1 MSKTTKTT
9 KTIIISAFPGSGKT
23 TFAKKFKGRVLDLE
37 SSDFKWKGDTDVDK
51 VLNQDFPRNY
61 IDTIIDAVKS
71 EKYGAIIVSNEF
83 LNFEESKE
91 LSDMVENIIAIYP
104 LNDKET
110 GDSRDEYYNDKI
122 KNEFLNRYK
131 TMGKPDSFIKFIS
144 DNWDKL
150 ISDMENSTIPTKH
163 ITLQGNVSGISNLCV
178 QLLSGFETALSSTY
192 NDDESVYQVN
202 SFCTYYRSFGE
213 SDGYERAFSLTYE
226 DALQL
231 LPKDKEDY
239 NYSIKRFSIPK
250 EEKLRLM
257 EIVKDKNSAVSIKAV
272 IDYGF
277 KEVEKVFKSSR
288 DAGEYED
295 KTGIVAKPIKVN
307 PNGYNEDKK
316 PVFSSKEIDDFIKGA
331 IKDMN
336 NLMTQEAHSTEDK
349 KVSVMDDSVDD
360 EKDKPI
366 STPEEFINYI
376 EGLFEI

>member
-1 MSKTTKTT
+1 MSKTT

-110 GDSRDEYYNDKI
+110 GDSRDEYYNDEI

-202 SFCTYYRSFGE
+202 SFCTYFRSFGE

-349 KVSVMDDSVDD
+349 KVSVMDYSVDD

>member
-1 MSKTTKTT
+1 MSKTT
-9 KTIIISAFPGSGKT
+9 KTIIISAFTGSGKI

-110 GDSRDEYYNDKI
+110 GDSRDEYYNDEI

-202 SFCTYYRSFGE
+202 SFCTYFRSFGE

-349 KVSVMDDSVDD
+349 KVTVMDDSVDD

>member
-1 MSKTTKTT
+1 MSKTT

-23 TFAKKFKGRVLDLE
+23 TFAKEFKGRVLDLE

-71 EKYGAIIVSNEF
+71 EKYCAIIVSNEF

-110 GDSRDEYYNDKI
+110 GDSMDEYYNDKI
-122 KNEFLNRYK
+122 KNESLNRYK

-202 SFCTYYRSFGE
+202 SFCTYFRSFGE

-231 LPKDKEDY
+231 LPKDEEDY

-349 KVSVMDDSVDD
+349 KVTVMDDSVDD

-366 STPEEFINYI
+366 STPEEFINYV

>member
-1 MSKTTKTT
+1 MSKTT

-110 GDSRDEYYNDKI
+110 GDSRDEYYNDEI

-202 SFCTYYRSFGE
+202 SFCTYFRSFGE

-316 PVFSSKEIDDFIKGA
+316 PLESSKEIDDFIKGA

-349 KVSVMDDSVDD
+349 KVSVMDDSVGD

-366 STPEEFINYI
+366 STPEEFINYV

>member
-1 MSKTTKTT
+1 MSKTT

-110 GDSRDEYYNDKI
+110 GDSRDEYYNDEI

-202 SFCTYYRSFGE
+202 SFCTYFRSFGE

-349 KVSVMDDSVDD
+349 KVSVMGDSVDD
-360 EKDKPI
+360 EKDKPK
-366 STPEEFINYI
+366 STPEDFLNYV

>member
-1 MSKTTKTT
+1 MSKTT

-110 GDSRDEYYNDKI
+110 GDSRDEYYNDEI

-202 SFCTYYRSFGE
+202 SFCTYFRSFGE

-349 KVSVMDDSVDD
+349 KVTVMDDSVDD

>member
-1 MSKTTKTT
+1 MSKTT

-110 GDSRDEYYNDKI
+110 GDSRDEYYNDEI

-202 SFCTYYRSFGE
+202 SFCTYFRSFGE

-360 EKDKPI
+360 EKYKPI
-366 STPEEFINYI
+366 STPEEFINYV

>member
-1 MSKTTKTT
+1 MSKTT

-110 GDSRDEYYNDKI
+110 GDSRDEYYNDEI

-202 SFCTYYRSFGE
+202 SFCTYFRSFGE

-288 DAGEYED
+288 DAGGYED

-349 KVSVMDDSVDD
+349 KVSLMDDSVDD

>member
-1 MSKTTKTT
+1 MSKTT

-61 IDTIIDAVKS
+61 IDTIIDTVKS

-110 GDSRDEYYNDKI
+110 GDSRDEYYNDEI
-122 KNEFLNRYK
+122 KNEFINRYK

-202 SFCTYYRSFGE
+202 SFCTYFRSFGE

-349 KVSVMDDSVDD
+349 KVTVVDDSVDD

-366 STPEEFINYI
+366 STPEEFINYV

>member
-1 MSKTTKTT
+1 MSKTT

-110 GDSRDEYYNDKI
+110 GDSRDEYYNDEI

-131 TMGKPDSFIKFIS
+131 TMGKPESFIKFIS

-202 SFCTYYRSFGE
+202 SFCTYFRSFGE

>member
-1 MSKTTKTT
+1 MCKTT

-110 GDSRDEYYNDKI
+110 GDSRDEYYNDEI

-202 SFCTYYRSFGE
+202 SFCTYFRSFGE

-349 KVSVMDDSVDD
+349 KVTVMDDSVDD

-366 STPEEFINYI
+366 STPEEFINYV

>member
-1 MSKTTKTT
+1 MSKTT

-110 GDSRDEYYNDKI
+110 GDSRDEYYNDEI

-202 SFCTYYRSFGE
+202 SFCTYFRSFGE

>member
-1 MSKTTKTT
+1 MSKTT

-349 KVSVMDDSVDD
+349 KVSVTDDSVDD

>member
-1 MSKTTKTT
+1 MSKTT
-9 KTIIISAFPGSGKT
+9 KTIIISSFPGSGKT

-71 EKYGAIIVSNEF
+71 EKYGAIIISNEF

-110 GDSRDEYYNDKI
+110 GDSRDEYYNDEI

-202 SFCTYYRSFGE
+202 SFCTYFRSFGE

-366 STPEEFINYI
+366 STPEEFINYV

>member
-1 MSKTTKTT
+1 MSKTT

-110 GDSRDEYYNDKI
+110 GDSRDEYYNDEI

-202 SFCTYYRSFGE
+202 SFCTYFRSFGE

-316 PVFSSKEIDDFIKGA
+316 PLESSKEIDDFIKGA
-331 IKDMN
+331 IKDMS

>member
-1 MSKTTKTT
+1 MSKTT

-110 GDSRDEYYNDKI
+110 GDSRDEYYNDEI

-202 SFCTYYRSFGE
+202 SFCTYFRSFGE

-349 KVSVMDDSVDD
+349 KVSVKDDSVDD

-366 STPEEFINYI
+366 STPEEFINYV

>member
-1 MSKTTKTT
+1 MSKTT

-110 GDSRDEYYNDKI
+110 GDSMDEYYNDKI

-163 ITLQGNVSGISNLCV
+163 ITLQGNASGISNLCV

-202 SFCTYYRSFGE
+202 SFCTYFRSFGE

-366 STPEEFINYI
+366 STPTPEEFINYV

>member
-1 MSKTTKTT
+1 MSKTT

-110 GDSRDEYYNDKI
+110 GDSRDEYYNDEI

-202 SFCTYYRSFGE
+202 SFCTYFRSFGE

-349 KVSVMDDSVDD
+349 KVTVMDDSVDD
-360 EKDKPI
+360 EKDKSI
-366 STPEEFINYI
+366 STPEEFINYV

>member
-1 MSKTTKTT
+1 MNFIGQMVKMHIKMEANKSNRIEGTQTSIEEELMPITELSPEKRNDAREVHNY
-9 KTIIISAFPGSGKT
+9 INALQLS
-23 TFAKKFKGRVLDLE
+23 
-37 SSDFKWKGDTDVDK
+37 VDRIMK
-51 VLNQDFPRNY
+51 DDFPLSSRLIKEIHYELMKGVRGENKTPGEY
-61 IDTIIDAVKS
+61 RTSQNWIGGSLPSNAVYVPPTHVHVQ
-71 EKYGAIIVSNEF
+71 E
-83 LNFEESKE
+83 
-91 LSDMVENIIAIYP
+91 
-104 LNDKET
+104 
-110 GDSRDEYYNDKI
+110 
-122 KNEFLNRYK
+122 
-131 TMGKPDSFIKFIS
+131 
-144 DNWDKL
+144 L

-202 SFCTYYRSFGE
+202 SFCTYFRSFGE

-366 STPEEFINYI
+366 STPEEFINYV

>member
-1 MSKTTKTT
+1 MSKTT

-110 GDSRDEYYNDKI
+110 GDSRDEYYNDEI

-192 NDDESVYQVN
+192 NDDKSVYQVN
-202 SFCTYYRSFGE
+202 SFCTYFRSFGE

-349 KVSVMDDSVDD
+349 KVSVKDDSVDD

-366 STPEEFINYI
+366 STPEEFINYV

>member
-1 MSKTTKTT
+1 MSKTT

-110 GDSRDEYYNDKI
+110 GDSRDEYYNDEI

-202 SFCTYYRSFGE
+202 SFCTYFRSFGE

-316 PVFSSKEIDDFIKGA
+316 PLESSKEIDDFIKGA

-349 KVSVMDDSVDD
+349 KVTVMDYSVDD

-366 STPEEFINYI
+366 STPEEFINYV

>member
-1 MSKTTKTT
+1 MSKTT

-110 GDSRDEYYNDKI
+110 GDSRDEYYNDEI
-122 KNEFLNRYK
+122 KNEFLNCYK

-202 SFCTYYRSFGE
+202 SFCTYFRSFGE

-349 KVSVMDDSVDD
+349 KVTVMDDSVDD

>member
-1 MSKTTKTT
+1 MSKTT

-110 GDSRDEYYNDKI
+110 GDSRDEYYNDEI

-202 SFCTYYRSFGE
+202 SFCTYFRSFGE

-366 STPEEFINYI
+366 STPEEFINYV

>member
-1 MSKTTKTT
+1 MSKTT

-110 GDSRDEYYNDKI
+110 GDSRDEYYNDEI

-202 SFCTYYRSFGE
+202 SFCTYFRSFGE

-349 KVSVMDDSVDD
+349 KVTVMGDSVDD

-366 STPEEFINYI
+366 STPEEFINYV

>member
-1 MSKTTKTT
+1 MSKTT

-110 GDSRDEYYNDKI
+110 GDSRDEYYNDEI

-202 SFCTYYRSFGE
+202 SFCTYFRSFGE

-349 KVSVMDDSVDD
+349 KVTVMDDSVDD

-366 STPEEFINYI
+366 STPEEFFNYV

>member
-1 MSKTTKTT
+1 MSKTT

-110 GDSRDEYYNDKI
+110 GDSRDEYYNDEI

-202 SFCTYYRSFGE
+202 SFCTYFRSFGE

-288 DAGEYED
+288 DAGGYED

-349 KVSVMDDSVDD
+349 KVSLMDDSVDD

-366 STPEEFINYI
+366 STPEEFINYV

>member
-1 MSKTTKTT
+1 MSKTT

-104 LNDKET
+104 LNDKEA
-110 GDSRDEYYNDKI
+110 GDSRDEYYNDEI

-202 SFCTYYRSFGE
+202 SFCTYFRSFGE

-366 STPEEFINYI
+366 STPEEFINYV

>member
-1 MSKTTKTT
+1 MSKTT

-110 GDSRDEYYNDKI
+110 GDSRDEYYNDEI

-202 SFCTYYRSFGE
+202 SFCTYFRSFGE

-349 KVSVMDDSVDD
+349 KVTVMDDSVDD

-366 STPEEFINYI
+366 STPEEFINYV

>member
-1 MSKTTKTT
+1 MSKTT

-110 GDSRDEYYNDKI
+110 GDSRDEYYNDEI

-202 SFCTYYRSFGE
+202 SFCTYFRSFGE

-316 PVFSSKEIDDFIKGA
+316 PLESSKEIDDFIKGA

-349 KVSVMDDSVDD
+349 KVSVIDYSVDD

-366 STPEEFINYI
+366 STPEEFINYV

>member
-1 MSKTTKTT
+1 MSKTT

-23 TFAKKFKGRVLDLE
+23 TFTKKFKGRVLDLE

-110 GDSRDEYYNDKI
+110 GDSRDEYYNDEI

-202 SFCTYYRSFGE
+202 SFCTYFRSFGE

-366 STPEEFINYI
+366 STPEEFINYV

>member
-1 MSKTTKTT
+1 MSKTT

-110 GDSRDEYYNDKI
+110 GDSRDEYYNDEI

-202 SFCTYYRSFGE
+202 SFCTYFRSFGE

-349 KVSVMDDSVDD
+349 KVTVMDDSVDD

-366 STPEEFINYI
+366 PTPEDFLNYV

>member
-1 MSKTTKTT
+1 MSKTT

-71 EKYGAIIVSNEF
+71 EKYGAIIVYNEF

-110 GDSRDEYYNDKI
+110 GDSRDEYYNDEI

-202 SFCTYYRSFGE
+202 SFCTYFRSFGE

-366 STPEEFINYI
+366 STPEEFINYV

>member
-1 MSKTTKTT
+1 MSKTT

-37 SSDFKWKGDTDVDK
+37 SSDFKWKGDTDVNK

-71 EKYGAIIVSNEF
+71 EKYGAIIVYNEF

-110 GDSRDEYYNDKI
+110 GDSRDEYYNDEI

-202 SFCTYYRSFGE
+202 SFCTYFRSFGE

-366 STPEEFINYI
+366 STPEEFINYV

>member
-1 MSKTTKTT
+1 MSKTT

-202 SFCTYYRSFGE
+202 SFCTYFRSFGE

-257 EIVKDKNSAVSIKAV
+257 EIVKDKNSAVSIKAA

-360 EKDKPI
+360 EKDKPV
-366 STPEEFINYI
+366 STPEEFINYV

>member
-1 MSKTTKTT
+1 MSKTT

-110 GDSRDEYYNDKI
+110 GDSRDEYYNDEI

-202 SFCTYYRSFGE
+202 SFCTYFRSFGE

-349 KVSVMDDSVDD
+349 KVSLMDDSVDD

-366 STPEEFINYI
+366 STPEEFINYV

>member
-1 MSKTTKTT
+1 MSKTT

-110 GDSRDEYYNDKI
+110 GDSRDEYYNDEI
-122 KNEFLNRYK
+122 KNEFINRYK

-150 ISDMENSTIPTKH
+150 ISDMENSTIPTNH
-163 ITLQGNVSGISNLCV
+163 ITLQGNISGISNLCV

-202 SFCTYYRSFGE
+202 SFCTYFRSFGE

-366 STPEEFINYI
+366 STPEEFINYV

>member
-1 MSKTTKTT
+1 MSKTT

-110 GDSRDEYYNDKI
+110 GDSRDEYYNDEI

-131 TMGKPDSFIKFIS
+131 TMGKPDSFIKLIS

-202 SFCTYYRSFGE
+202 SFCTYFRSFGE

-349 KVSVMDDSVDD
+349 KVSVMVDSVDD

-366 STPEEFINYI
+366 STPEEFINYVG
-376 EGLFEI
+376 GLFEI

>member
-1 MSKTTKTT
+1 MSKTT

-110 GDSRDEYYNDKI
+110 GDSRDEYYNDEI

-202 SFCTYYRSFGE
+202 SFCTYLRSFGE

-250 EEKLRLM
+250 EEKLLLM

-349 KVSVMDDSVDD
+349 KVTVMDDSVDD

-366 STPEEFINYI
+366 STPEEFINYV